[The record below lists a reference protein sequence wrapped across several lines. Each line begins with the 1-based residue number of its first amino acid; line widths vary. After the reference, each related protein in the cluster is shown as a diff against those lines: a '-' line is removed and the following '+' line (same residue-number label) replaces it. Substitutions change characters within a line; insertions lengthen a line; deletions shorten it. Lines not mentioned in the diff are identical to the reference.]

1 MKENLAYT
9 ILDKIYTIAAVILGF
24 IILVKRTDLIAFNI
38 PFIDTL
44 EIIVLIASLYAIFD
58 IFHVMG
64 DSEIEVKW
72 KIYGVL
78 SNIFALFVVLV
89 IGAELLG
96 ILILQNI
103 TSINL
108 FYPVIGIL
116 LIIDNV
122 VWFLVGD

>member
-1 MKENLAYT
+1 MKENFTYS
-9 ILDKIYTIAAVILGF
+9 ILDKIYTISAIILGI
-24 IILVKRTDLIAFNI
+24 IILIKRTDLIAFKI

-44 EIIVLIASLYAIFD
+44 EIIVLIACLYAVFD
-58 IFHVMG
+58 IFHVIK
-64 DSEIEVKW
+64 DNEIEAKW

-96 ILILQNI
+96 TLILQNI

-108 FYPVIGIL
+108 FYPVIGII
-116 LIIDNV
+116 LILDNI
-122 VWFLVGD
+122 VWLFVGE